1 MFLLALVLRAALV
14 RRGRPLTWYALSGLA
29 VLAVLILTLASPT
42 EYLRQN
48 FIDFGTSGRLAVLP
62 IGGGAHGAAVH
73 PDRAGDGGAG
83 LGGGPHRSRRF
94 LPTLLMAVVVF
105 VTGVFSLWTG
115 SSLVVG
121 GGYLVGVMA
130 LLLAAPP
137 STFRRRTRAVPGRVP
152 ARAWPVA
159 AGVVARWPCNGRPA
173 ARS

>member
-1 MFLLALVLRAALV
+1 
-14 RRGRPLTWYALSGLA
+14 LA

-48 FIDFGTSGRLAVLP
+48 FVDFGTSGRLARFGRLGAVLTELP
-62 IGGGAHGAAVH
+62 YTPLALTTAVL
-73 PDRAGDGGAG
+73 AWA
-83 LGGGPHRSRRF
+83 GGPHWSRRH
-94 LPTLLMAVVVF
+94 LPTLLLAVVVF

-130 LLLAAPP
+130 LLLG
-137 STFRRRTRAVPGRVP
+137 RLAVDLPQADHGRPIRRVP

-159 AGVVARWPCNGRPA
+159 AGL
-173 ARS
+173 